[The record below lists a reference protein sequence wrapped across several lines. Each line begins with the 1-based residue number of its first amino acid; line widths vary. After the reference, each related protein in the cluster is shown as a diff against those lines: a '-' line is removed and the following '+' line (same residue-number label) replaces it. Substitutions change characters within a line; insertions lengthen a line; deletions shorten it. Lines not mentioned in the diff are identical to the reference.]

1 MPPISVAPV
10 TESQCFP
17 ASGSFGFFVASSV
30 GHFASVP
37 TREPKFDP
45 SRSGFRCTLNTV
57 PGANDVPVIPCCA
70 MAACL
75 VLIAVLFQSPVSTH
89 HSFAMYDQTK
99 TVTLT
104 GVMKQF
110 VPQANHAELHFILLA
125 PDHKALAKSADGKYV
140 EWGVEMAGTAA
151 VAQQGITSTSFPPG
165 TVFSVH
171 LNPLRDGSNFGSR
184 VGALAR
190 CPTDPATKKPKL
202 PEAGK
207 HCDSVA
213 GRELI
218 GGANF

>member
-1 MPPISVAPV
+1 MDSWDLTHFYLLVGGDMKTRTV
-10 TESQCFP
+10 K
-17 ASGSFGFFVASSV
+17 AS
-30 GHFASVP
+30 
-37 TREPKFDP
+37 
-45 SRSGFRCTLNTV
+45 
-57 PGANDVPVIPCCA
+57 A

-75 VLIAVLFQSPVSTH
+75 VLMAVLFESPVSTH

-125 PDHKALAKSADGKYV
+125 PDHKALAKGADGKYV

-151 VAQQGITSTSFPPG
+151 IAQQGITGSTFPAG

-190 CPTDPATKKPKL
+190 CPTDSATNKPKL

-207 HCDSVA
+207 HCDSVP
-213 GRELI
+213 GHTLI
-218 GGANF
+218 GGTSSRQDGQERINSRLPNTNSQNAASLPRRNWKLGIGNWELTN

>member
-1 MPPISVAPV
+1 MSTRV
-10 TESQCFP
+10 FP
-17 ASGSFGFFVASSV
+17 ATITAVAVAIAFG
-30 GHFASVP
+30 
-37 TREPKFDP
+37 T
-45 SRSGFRCTLNTV
+45 
-57 PGANDVPVIPCCA
+57 I
-70 MAACL
+70 
-75 VLIAVLFQSPVSTH
+75 VSAH
-89 HSFAMYDQTK
+89 HSFAMYDQNK

-125 PDHKALAKSADGKYV
+125 DDHKSLAKSADGKYV

-151 VAQQGITSTSFPPG
+151 VAQQGITGTSFAPG

-184 VGALAR
+184 VGALAK
-190 CPTDPATKKPKL
+190 CPVDEATKKPKL

-218 GGANF
+218 GGTTF